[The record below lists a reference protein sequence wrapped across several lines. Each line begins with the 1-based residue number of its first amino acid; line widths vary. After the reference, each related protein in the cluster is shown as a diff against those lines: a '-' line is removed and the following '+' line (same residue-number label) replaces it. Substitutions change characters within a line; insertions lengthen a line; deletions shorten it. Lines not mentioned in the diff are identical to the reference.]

1 MNVLLMTFGACVMA
15 ATTVYAQYQVTRY
28 TAGDRKVMLTR
39 AVLIAVG
46 CALGYLSA
54 ASFPDDSILALLAFV
69 IGFGTVHVPA
79 AFILFIKHE
88 RGAGK
93 S

>member
-1 MNVLLMTFGACVMA
+1 MA
-15 ATTVYAQYQVTRY
+15 ATAVYAQHQVRRY

-46 CALGYLSA
+46 FALGYLSA
-54 ASFPDDSILALLAFV
+54 ASFPNDPVLAFLAFV

-79 AFILFIKHE
+79 AFILFIKQE